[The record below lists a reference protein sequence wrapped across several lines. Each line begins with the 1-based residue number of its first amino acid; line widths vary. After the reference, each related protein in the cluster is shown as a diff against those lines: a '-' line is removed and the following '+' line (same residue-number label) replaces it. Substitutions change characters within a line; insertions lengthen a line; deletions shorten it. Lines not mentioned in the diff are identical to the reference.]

1 LIWIRYCQGLFE
13 KQIVNRI
20 DANIIAIAIAI
31 AIADDPITD
40 PNPEI

>member
-31 AIADDPITD
+31 ADDPITD